1 MRGLFMVPAID
12 SLASG
17 RVALI
22 TGATAG
28 IGRQAARELATQG
41 FTVVIVG
48 RDAARGE
55 AVVADLVRGS
65 GNDRVSFERAEAAS
79 QQSIRDLAATVAT
92 RHERLDVLMN
102 NVAGLYVQREL
113 TVDGIEATFA
123 VTHLAGYLLTRLLLP
138 VLQQTPGAR
147 VVNVTSGTYRAAK
160 LDFADMQREHGYRG
174 FDQYQRAKLAMVLCS
189 RELARRTPGVGVFVA
204 DPFGADTGSFAQS
217 MAPGMMGP
225 AMRLSSVVFAQVLR
239 VRPGSVERAAR
250 SLVRAATDPALDGR
264 SDSYVTAKKAG
275 GFLKAARDQRAM
287 KAIWNLS
294 ADLTGLPAS

>member
-123 VTHLAGYLLTRLLLP
+123 VTHLAGYPLTRLLLP
-138 VLQQTPGAR
+138 VPQQTPGAR